1 MTIPCK
7 HCQAEFLFDEEDRQ
21 FIRRLDPSIE
31 GNTFSLPAPTLCPA
45 CRLQRRAS
53 FRNDQHYYRGACLL
67 CKKSLISIYSPDKA
81 VPILCHDCYW
91 SDRFDPLEYGCEYDF
106 DRPFFEQ
113 FLALKTRVPRLAIF
127 NTLSENSEYT
137 VHSSRNRNCY
147 LGSSL
152 IDCEDIRYADLTHS
166 SKDSQDLFSCLRLQ
180 QCYDCIYSID
190 CYACDALE
198 YCEGLRDS
206 SLCAYC
212 RAGNNLLACVGI
224 RQGSFMLLNQVLSKQ
239 DFEAARL
246 RFKTDPQYRDQLLS
260 AFAQLKKSAHT
271 PASWNVSCENVLG
284 DQLSFCRN
292 VHQGFNLRDHE
303 DARYFYESSFVRD
316 CMDGLRV
323 GRGELLYEC
332 TGIVE
337 LSLSAFCNLCYQGSN
352 LLYCDNC
359 QGRSQHCF
367 GGMALKGQKYC
378 ILNKVYSPAEYAQLA
393 SKIIKQMQEQGAWGE
408 FFPTQLSP
416 FGYNESKA
424 AELFPLAKVQVEQ
437 AHWRWS
443 DYEPVP
449 PTGKLVVRAAE
460 LPTKITEVPDDATQ
474 WAIQCEASGKLFR
487 ITAQEL
493 AFYRSQNIALPR
505 RAPQQRHLDRIAR
518 RHPYQLST
526 RSCTGCGATIQ
537 STVRAA
543 VAEQVFC
550 DECYL
555 RSVYG

>member
-1 MTIPCK
+1 
-7 HCQAEFLFDEEDRQ
+7 
-21 FIRRLDPSIE
+21 
-31 GNTFSLPAPTLCPA
+31 
-45 CRLQRRAS
+45 
-53 FRNDQHYYRGACLL
+53 
-67 CKKSLISIYSPDKA
+67 
-81 VPILCHDCYW
+81 
-91 SDRFDPLEYGCEYDF
+91 
-106 DRPFFEQ
+106 
-113 FLALKTRVPRLAIF
+113 
-127 NTLSENSEYT
+127 
-137 VHSSRNRNCY
+137 
-147 LGSSL
+147 
-152 IDCEDIRYADLTHS
+152 
-166 SKDSQDLFSCLRLQ
+166 
-180 QCYDCIYSID
+180 
-190 CYACDALE
+190 
-198 YCEGLRDS
+198 
-206 SLCAYC
+206 
-212 RAGNNLLACVGI
+212 
-224 RQGSFMLLNQVLSKQ
+224 
-239 DFEAARL
+239 
-246 RFKTDPQYRDQLLS
+246 
-260 AFAQLKKSAHT
+260 
-271 PASWNVSCENVLG
+271 
-284 DQLSFCRN
+284 
-292 VHQGFNLRDHE
+292 
-303 DARYFYESSFVRD
+303 
-316 CMDGLRV
+316 
-323 GRGELLYEC
+323 
-332 TGIVE
+332 
-337 LSLSAFCNLCYQGSN
+337 
-352 LLYCDNC
+352 
-359 QGRSQHCF
+359 
-367 GGMALKGQKYC
+367 
-378 ILNKVYSPAEYAQLA
+378 
-393 SKIIKQMQEQGAWGE
+393 MQEQGAWGE